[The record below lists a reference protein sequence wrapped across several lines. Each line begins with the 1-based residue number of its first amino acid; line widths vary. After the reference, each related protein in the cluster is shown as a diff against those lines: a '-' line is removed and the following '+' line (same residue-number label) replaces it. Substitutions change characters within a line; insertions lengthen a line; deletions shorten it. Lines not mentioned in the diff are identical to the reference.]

1 MAKLYSNRGI
11 RFIQALQHRAFTWF
25 WVGQTISTLGD
36 GAFTTA
42 LAVVVY
48 QLTKSSL
55 AMGLLLMAQ
64 ITPEV
69 IFTLIGGAV
78 ADRLPRRTVLLASD
92 ASRALIV
99 LSIALLGWLNLLHLW
114 HLFAMA
120 ILFGITV
127 SFFHPS
133 YRALTPEL
141 VPKEH
146 FSSANALTELS
157 IQLGNLLG
165 PALGAGLIALAA
177 GSTAAA
183 FAFDGLTFV
192 ISVCSLLI
200 IRSTPPLSQQ
210 TPSLAQ
216 KRVTLRTGL
225 QHLGK
230 DIREGFHT
238 ILASTWLLWSMIV
251 AAIALMS
258 YKGALSVALPK
269 LVFAIYG
276 SGPWLL
282 AAISTAVAI
291 GAIIG
296 ALFVGEIKLRRRGVI
311 SLLGYV
317 LSGLALM
324 TFAFPLPH
332 TAIIP
337 FFVLPA
343 AFLVGF
349 GINVMQTIWVT
360 LLYELVPPE
369 KLGRVS
375 SVDLLGSL
383 GLLPIGYLLAGWL
396 GDRLGPPTVFLFGG
410 AFMVVVNLI
419 PLLFRDIRQLQ

>member
-11 RFIQALQHRAFTWF
+11 RLIQALQHRAFTWF
-25 WVGQTISTLGD
+25 WAGQTISTLGD

-120 ILFGITV
+120 ILFGITL

-216 KRVTLRTGL
+216 KRVNLSR
-225 QHLGK
+225 QI
-230 DIREGFHT
+230 DIFVVNYPCYENRENT
-238 ILASTWLLWSMIV
+238 T
-251 AAIALMS
+251 
-258 YKGALSVALPK
+258 P
-269 LVFAIYG
+269 
-276 SGPWLL
+276 P
-282 AAISTAVAI
+282 
-291 GAIIG
+291 
-296 ALFVGEIKLRRRGVI
+296 LRR
-311 SLLGYV
+311 S
-317 LSGLALM
+317 SQ
-324 TFAFPLPH
+324 TPWFA
-332 TAIIP
+332 
-337 FFVLPA
+337 
-343 AFLVGF
+343 
-349 GINVMQTIWVT
+349 
-360 LLYELVPPE
+360 
-369 KLGRVS
+369 
-375 SVDLLGSL
+375 SVDRPAMG
-383 GLLPIGYLLAGWL
+383 
-396 GDRLGPPTVFLFGG
+396 
-410 AFMVVVNLI
+410 
-419 PLLFRDIRQLQ
+419 Q